1 MKGDN
6 EEVPVYVIVNYYFK
20 IDAEG
25 TNDNYGMDVGIIS
38 ILCKEEVAKMEKE
51 HPWIYRVH
59 EVYSKIVRSMDQVEN
74 LVLHLRVP
82 LEEAIIHDKDDEIGE
97 GYEIH
102 EENVS
107 KIIHN
112 YFKKDD
118 IKAI

>member
-1 MKGDN
+1 
-6 EEVPVYVIVNYYFK
+6 
-20 IDAEG
+20 
-25 TNDNYGMDVGIIS
+25 
-38 ILCKEEVAKMEKE
+38 
-51 HPWIYRVH
+51 
-59 EVYSKIVRSMDQVEN
+59 MDQVEN